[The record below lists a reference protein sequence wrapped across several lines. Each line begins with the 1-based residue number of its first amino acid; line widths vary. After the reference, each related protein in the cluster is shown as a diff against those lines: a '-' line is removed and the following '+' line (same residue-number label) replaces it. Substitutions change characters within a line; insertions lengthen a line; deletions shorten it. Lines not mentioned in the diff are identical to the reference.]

1 MADNDFFDIDEFVID
16 PDEVQAPVNSGEV
29 FDTGHDQDLFSS
41 GTPQDIFT
49 TKD

>member
-1 MADNDFFDIDEFVID
+1 MDDFFDIDEFVID
-16 PDEVQAPVNSGEV
+16 PDELQNSPANGEV

-41 GTPQDIFT
+41 GTPQDIFS